1 MNPTGIET
9 QPAGDTAAGMHE
21 TERPDD
27 GGQAGGIT
35 ATAARRRPQQQFL
48 LCEHCQAPV
57 DRDQRYC
64 VSCGARQSHARNPAT
79 SYFALA
85 ARSRRTPGPLGR
97 TESALRG
104 PWFVLFLLLL
114 PIGVGVGVL
123 VGRSGSGT
131 NNDKLIAALQK
142 QQPVVAS
149 PSSGT
154 SATSEAS
161 AASGGL
167 SSDFS
172 LPRGFAIQLS
182 TLPTRGTDQ
191 AAVTRAKQEARS
203 KGAGKVG
210 LINPKDFKTSPS
222 AGTSNYVIYSGEF
235 KTKAE
240 ATKALAKLRSHFP
253 AAKVIQVSAAGSAS
267 AARVVAHTAYGEV
280 HEVAGSKA
288 TPQQLQQ
295 DKQIVQKIN
304 RTVGKSYVK
313 AQQNLPDVIP
323 VPSGAGGGSSPSTSA
338 IEKLGEK

>member
-9 QPAGDTAAGMHE
+9 QPAGETASGMHE
-21 TERPDD
+21 TERPADD
-27 GGQAGGIT
+27 GQAGGIT
-35 ATAARRRPQQQFL
+35 PAVRRRPQQQFL

-85 ARSRRTPGPLGR
+85 ARSRRTPGSLGR

-142 QQPVVAS
+142 QQPAAA
-149 PSSGT
+149 PSAGT

-182 TLPTRGTDQ
+182 TLPTQGTDQ
-191 AAVTRAKQEARS
+191 AAVTKVEQEARA

-210 LINPKDFKTSPS
+210 LINPKDFRTSPS
-222 AGTSNYVIYSGEF
+222 VGTSNYVVYSGEF
-235 KTKAE
+235 KTKAQ

-253 AAKVIQVSAAGSAS
+253 SAKVIQVSPVGSAS